1 MAAPSPSLTSS
12 FFLIMFPTVLPLRA
26 FLSQILILWLAIAI
40 ESWFFQKSLMLSP
53 KTSVEYTAVINLFST
68 CIGWLTFFVWE
79 SFLSKGEVELLM
91 GYILLGQWHPVSA
104 LLILAAFLVYTIS
117 FLGKWKGL
125 EILKFLLLQT
135 NQNNSAMP
143 VPIASRNLVRSQKK
157 SPQGFT
163 QFGVLLIAHTC
174 SHCVILLV
182 LYLESQ

>member
-1 MAAPSPSLTSS
+1 MAPPGLSLISS
-12 FFLIMFPTVLPLRA
+12 FFPLVFPTVLPLRA

-68 CIGWLTFFVWE
+68 CIGWLTFFIWE
-79 SFLSKGEVELLM
+79 SFLSKDELELLM
-91 GYILLGQWHPVSA
+91 GYILLGQWHPVSVI
-104 LLILAAFLVYTIS
+104 LILAAFLIYTIS

-125 EILKFLLLQT
+125 EILKLLLLQT

-143 VPIASRNLVRSQKK
+143 PIGSRNLVRSQKK
-157 SPQGFT
+157 SAQGFT

-182 LYLESQ
+182 LYLESK